1 MANHIKIKTKFVGV
15 RYREHPTR
23 KHGVGY
29 DRYFTIRYKL
39 DGKDREEGIGWSSQ
53 GVTAQIANARL
64 SEIKENQRTGQGAQS
79 LTEKRLLLK
88 DERKREQAEQKKRD
102 KENILFTTYFIETYF
117 KTALISKKPQTCM
130 TETNYFKNWIEP
142 AFKNKPFKD
151 IAPFHCEKLKKKILS
166 AGKAPRTLQ
175 YIFAI
180 IRQVWNMARRDGL
193 INTESP
199 TRHVSIPKIDNKR
212 LRFLSHDE
220 ANILLSELAERSSQ
234 LYDMGLLA
242 LHCGL
247 RAGEIYGL
255 TWNDIDLERG
265 LITVKD
271 TKSGQN
277 RPGFMTK
284 IVKAML
290 AGRKQSAST
299 GFVFSDRHGQKIA
312 RISNA
317 FSRAVTQ
324 LGFNAG
330 ITDHRQKVVF
340 HTLRHTF
347 ASWLVQDGTD
357 LYTVQ
362 KLMGHSS
369 FEMVQ
374 RYAHLSEGTLQK
386 AVKNLEESMSAKNN
400 VVELQQ
406 KRK

>member
-1 MANHIKIKTKFVGV
+1 MAKRIKTKFVGV

-39 DGKDREEGIGWSSQ
+39 NGRDKEEGIGWSSQ

-79 LTEKRLLLK
+79 LTEKRDRLK
-88 DERKREQAEQKKRD
+88 AKRKKEQAEQERQD
-102 KENILFTTYFIETYF
+102 KENILLTTYFIENYF
-117 KTALISKKPQTCM
+117 KIALVSKNSKTCK
-130 TETNYFKNWIEP
+130 TEMVYFKNWIEP
-142 AFKNKPFKD
+142 AFKGKAFKD
-151 IAPFHCEKLKKKILS
+151 IAPFHCEKLKKKLLS
-166 AGKAPRTLQ
+166 AGRAPRTLQ

-180 IRQVWNMARRDGL
+180 IRQVWNMAKREGV
-193 INTESP
+193 ITAEYP

-212 LRFLSHDE
+212 LRFLTHDE
-220 ANILLSELAERSSQ
+220 ANILLGELAERSLQ
-234 LYDMGLLA
+234 LHDISLLA

-247 RAGEIYGL
+247 RASEIYGL
-255 TWNDIDLERG
+255 TWNDIDLDRG

-271 TKSGQN
+271 TKNEHN
-277 RPGFMTK
+277 RPAFMTQA
-284 IVKAML
+284 VKAML
-290 AGRKQSAST
+290 TDKKQFAST
-299 GFVFSDRHGQKIA
+299 GLVFPDRHGQKIE

-324 LGFNAG
+324 LGLNDD

-340 HTLRHTF
+340 HTMRHTF
-347 ASWLVQDGTD
+347 ASWLVQDGAD

-374 RYAHLSEGTLQK
+374 RYAHLSEGTLQE
-386 AVKNLEESMSAKNN
+386 AIRNMEKNMALENN
-400 VVELQQ
+400 VVKLEQ
-406 KRK
+406 RRG

>member
-1 MANHIKIKTKFVGV
+1 MAKRIKTKFVGV
-15 RYREHPTR
+15 RYKEHPTR

-39 DGKDREEGIGWSSQ
+39 HGRDKEEGIGWSSQ
-53 GVTAQIANARL
+53 GITAQIASARL

-79 LTEKRLLLK
+79 LTEKRSLLK
-88 DERKREQAEQKKRD
+88 AKREQERVEQEKRD
-102 KENILFTTYFIETYF
+102 RENILFTTYFVESYF
-117 KTALISKKPQTCM
+117 KTALISKKPQTCR
-130 TETNYFKNWIEP
+130 TEMVYFKNWIEP
-142 AFKNKPFKD
+142 AFKGKPFKD
-151 IAPFHCEKLKKKILS
+151 IAPFHCEKLKKKLLS

-193 INTESP
+193 ISTESP
-199 TRHVSIPKIDNKR
+199 TKHVSIPKIDNKR
-212 LRFLSHDE
+212 LRFLAHDE
-220 ANILLSELAERSSQ
+220 ANILLSELAKRSLQ
-234 LYDMGLLA
+234 LHDMSLLA

-247 RAGEIYGL
+247 RAGEIYSL
-255 TWNDIDLERG
+255 TWNEINLDCG

-271 TKSGQN
+271 TKSGNN
-277 RPGFMTK
+277 RPAFMTQA
-284 IVKAML
+284 VKEML
-290 AGRKQSAST
+290 AGRKQLADNKI
-299 GFVFSDRHGQKIA
+299 VFPDRHGKKIE

-324 LGFNAG
+324 LGFNDG
-330 ITDHRQKVVF
+330 IADHRQKVVF

-347 ASWLVQDGTD
+347 ASWLVQGGTD

-362 KLMGHSS
+362 KLMGHST

-386 AVKNLEESMSAKNN
+386 AIENMEKNMSTKNN
-400 VVELQQ
+400 VIELKQ
-406 KRK
+406 KRE